1 MLYLGLNGELLDLR
15 DKEHVVEEKRVAVRC
30 TTAFCNK
37 KVWRKNSNREQLKG
51 FPNILRILKRNAFKN
66 TIETR

>member
-37 KVWRKNSNREQLKG
+37 KVKTREKTQTV
-51 FPNILRILKRNAFKN
+51 NN
-66 TIETR
+66 